1 MLPRVG
7 QKLAKT
13 PRPRA
18 AKPAGPVRN
27 QETHQ
32 LILAATW
39 DLLEERGYHGLTIE
53 GVASRAGVGKTTIYR
68 WWSSKGALAM
78 EAFLEDVAPSI
89 TFPVTDSARNDLLM
103 QIHKVASIYRGK
115 SGKIVRE
122 MIALG
127 QFDPAT
133 MQSFVEG
140 YLEPR
145 RSAAKEVL
153 MRGI

>member
-1 MLPRVG
+1 
-7 QKLAKT
+7 
-13 PRPRA
+13 
-18 AKPAGPVRN
+18 
-27 QETHQ
+27 
-32 LILAATW
+32 
-39 DLLEERGYHGLTIE
+39 
-53 GVASRAGVGKTTIYR
+53 VGKTTIYR

-153 MRGI
+153 MRGINQHEFSQSIDIEVIVDSLYGPLFHRMLTKHAPIDDKFVDTHVMLILDAITP